1 MTRKMRKLLRW
12 CIVRSEIRSLR
23 FAQLYVCAAAGAH
36 LTPARGSVQDES
48 APQMVLAP
56 TFTGN
61 DRARWRRADRKV
73 GEGTTVNLDDK
84 GASEVSAITRAFH
97 GEAR

>member
-1 MTRKMRKLLRW
+1 
-12 CIVRSEIRSLR
+12 
-23 FAQLYVCAAAGAH
+23 
-36 LTPARGSVQDES
+36 
-48 APQMVLAP
+48 MVLAP